1 MIWKCGRIAENG
13 SSVSQNVFYL
23 LLQHLNLVVAVCSC
37 CTDPKLTRNPGC
49 WCWRAARP
57 GISRLDISTHIYTYL
72 HTSTHIYVYL
82 HISTRITRCPLD
94 RWAELTRHLTPDTEA
109 TWREECQDSDSEAD
123 TAWLVT
129 RYI

>member
-1 MIWKCGRIAENG
+1 M
-13 SSVSQNVFYL
+13 
-23 LLQHLNLVVAVCSC
+23 CSC
-37 CTDPKLTRNPGC
+37 CTDPELTRNPGC

-57 GISRLDISTHIYTYL
+57 GISRLDISTHIY
-72 HTSTHIYVYL
+72 VYL
-82 HISTRITRCPLD
+82 NISTRITRCPLD

-109 TWREECQDSDSEAD
+109 TWREECQDSDGDAD